1 MAENLVNKGL
11 DVTIVEATPQVLPPF
26 DPELAILIADELVA
40 HGACVETGTSIAS
53 VQDDTVTMADGRDRV
68 ARQSRLSVDHPGRQS
83 GNHCHDAGPRLEAA
97 DNHL

>member
-53 VQDDTVTMADGRDRV
+53 VQDDTVTMADGE
-68 ARQSRLSVDHPGRQS
+68 
-83 GNHCHDAGPRLEAA
+83 GPRRPPKPAERGSPGQAKRKPLP
-97 DNHL
+97 